1 MQSKRLAYLDQVR
14 GYAVFG
20 MILVNVLGLF
30 DGIPWMFTHHHEG
43 FSYADHIAPLFVFIV
58 GMGFRGSFQKTVD
71 LEGLGRA
78 RRRAARRYLII
89 CGLGLLYGGF
99 DLTVSIWDALMDI
112 GVSGLLALLF
122 MHRST
127 TVRIAA
133 GCGFLALYQA
143 VFSLTGY
150 GEWVVDTSINGG
162 PLGPLSWAFILLLGS
177 AADDWTRNRSRNAIT
192 ARLLAATAA
201 LSLAGWLVR
210 AGWSDFKPVWH
221 FSPYAMTAPYPL
233 YAAGLSFFCI
243 LIFYWICEVWGARL
257 PLLTPMGKNPL
268 VLYLLQAILV
278 LVAEFLISDSL
289 GILPAFGLFMTVLC
303 ICYGVGRYLEIKG
316 CIIKIG

>member
-1 MQSKRLAYLDQVR
+1 MQSQRLSYLDQVR

-30 DGIPWMFTHHHEG
+30 DGIPWILTHHHEG

-58 GMGFRGSFQKTVD
+58 GMGFRRSFQKTVS
-71 LEGLGRA
+71 LEGLGHA

-99 DLTVSIWDALMDI
+99 DWTVSIWDALMDI
-112 GVSGLLALLF
+112 GVSGLLALPF

-127 TVRIAA
+127 AVRLAA

-143 VFSLTGY
+143 LFFLTGY
-150 GEWVVDTSINGG
+150 GDWVVNTSINGG
-162 PLGPLSWAFILLLGS
+162 PLGPLSWVFILLLGS
-177 AADDWTRNRSRNAIT
+177 AADDWTRNCSTCTIT
-192 ARLLAATAA
+192 FRLLTAAVA

-210 AGWSDFKPVWH
+210 AEWTGLKPVWH

-233 YAAGLSFFCI
+233 YATGLSFFCM
-243 LIFYWICEVWGARL
+243 LLFYWICEVWSTRL

-268 VLYLLQAILV
+268 VLYLLQAALV
-278 LVAEFLISDSL
+278 LAAELFFPNSL
-289 GILPAFGLFMTVLC
+289 GIVPAAGLFMTVLG

-316 CIIKIG
+316 RIIKIG

>member
-14 GYAVFG
+14 GYAIFG

-30 DGIPWMFTHHHEG
+30 NGIPWMFTHHHEG

-58 GMGFRGSFQKTVD
+58 GMGFRGSFQKTV
-71 LEGLGRA
+71 GLNGLTQA
-78 RRRAARRYLII
+78 RKRAARRYLII

-99 DLTVSIWDALMDI
+99 NLMVSIWDALMDI
-112 GVSGLLALLF
+112 GISGLLALPF

-127 TVRIAA
+127 AVRIAA

-143 VFSLTGY
+143 LFSLTGY
-150 GEWVVDTSINGG
+150 GEWVVNNSINGG
-162 PLGPLSWAFILLLGS
+162 PLGPLSWVFILLLGS

-192 ARLLAATAA
+192 TRLFTAA
-201 LSLAGWLVR
+201 ITLSLAGWLVR
-210 AGWSDFKPVWH
+210 VGWPGLKPVWH
-221 FSPYAMTAPYPL
+221 FSPYAMTAPYSL

-278 LVAEFLISDSL
+278 LVAEFFIPDSL
-289 GILPAFGLFMTVLC
+289 GILPAFGLFMTVLG
-303 ICYGVGRYLEIKG
+303 ICYGAGRYLEIKG